1 MKKLFCLMLLG
12 WGIPA
17 WADLQTDMMN
27 DKIDRLDREMTLL
40 QKKVFGQGTIKMEN
54 GTVLPADIYTQL
66 EEQNRI
72 IADLTAKTEE
82 LTNQVAVLK
91 EQMDK
96 MQADTDLRFQ
106 EKEEKTDDKP
116 DTKAE
121 KSAEKADV
129 KVEKLTDKEAY
140 DKAYNLLIKAKYPE
154 AEQAFIAFL
163 KDYPESNLVGNA
175 NYWLGETYYVRGQY
189 EVAAGIFSDGLTKY
203 EKSTKAPDNL
213 LKLGLT
219 MANLNKK
226 EDACGFFKLMP
237 EQFPKA
243 GATLKQRAEQEA
255 KKLACP

>member
-1 MKKLFCLMLLG
+1 MKKLLLLALIG
-12 WGIPA
+12 MGFPVS
-17 WADLQTDMMN
+17 ADLQTDMMN

-40 QKKVFGQGTIKMEN
+40 QKKVYGQGTIKMEN

-66 EEQNRI
+66 EEQNQI
-72 IADLTAKTEE
+72 IGELTAKVEE
-82 LTNQVAVLK
+82 LTHQHSVLQDRL
-91 EQMDK
+91 EK
-96 MQADTDLRFQ
+96 MQADVDLRFS
-106 EKEEKTDDKP
+106 EKEEKNVVKSDNKD
-116 DTKAE
+116 E
-121 KSAEKADV
+121 KESLKTEV
-129 KVEKLTDKEAY
+129 KNEKLTDKEAY
-140 DKAYNLLIKAKYPE
+140 DKAYNLLIKTKYTE

-163 KDYPESNLVGNA
+163 KDYPESNLVVNA

-226 EDACGFFKLMP
+226 EDACGFFKLMS

-243 GATLKQRAEQEA
+243 STTLKQRAEQEA

>member
-1 MKKLFCLMLLG
+1 MKKWLLLIVLG
-12 WGIPA
+12 MSFPVA
-17 WADLQTDMMN
+17 ADLQTDMMN

-40 QKKVFGQGTIKMEN
+40 QKKVYGQGTIKMEN

-66 EEQNRI
+66 EEQNQI
-72 IADLTAKTEE
+72 ISELTAKVEE
-82 LTNQVAVLK
+82 LAHKQSVLQ
-91 EQMDK
+91 EVLTK
-96 MQADTDLRFQ
+96 MQADVDLRFT